1 LQDNASSERI
11 SPGDALLLRRAD
23 LGLSTPWIEPKS
35 DAERKLAEIWRQVL
49 GVDPVGATDNFFD
62 LGGDSFMATTLA
74 VEIEATFGVRFA
86 PGDIIGL
93 PTIAQQARCAAR
105 SRAEVPVLPPYI
117 VASQA
122 EGIKPPLFMVHGAGG
137 FIFFKPEFLE
147 IVGHDRP
154 VYLFQA
160 PGLDGRT
167 APLKSVEEIARAYIT
182 SMRTI
187 QHTGPYYISAMC
199 TGCFIALEM
208 SNQLTDTGQTV
219 ARLILLDP
227 ESSPPAL
234 NRRSKHR
241 RLDLFIKAL
250 FEGDL
255 ASLRRAIL
263 GSLLRSDPFVRR
275 QKRRARWA
283 QKLHAKIHR
292 DVPVTTSEDPGYSA
306 KVMLDAS
313 LQLYDA
319 LRAHVP
325 RPYAG
330 RALLLL
336 GKRRA
341 REISS
346 GKASFWEEHVADI
359 SYEVIPDIRHTE
371 LFSSHIKETA
381 SFVRK
386 ALESPG

>member
-1 LQDNASSERI
+1 
-11 SPGDALLLRRAD
+11 
-23 LGLSTPWIEPKS
+23 
-35 DAERKLAEIWRQVL
+35 
-49 GVDPVGATDNFFD
+49 
-62 LGGDSFMATTLA
+62 
-74 VEIEATFGVRFA
+74 
-86 PGDIIGL
+86 
-93 PTIAQQARCAAR
+93 
-105 SRAEVPVLPPYI
+105 
-117 VASQA
+117 
-122 EGIKPPLFMVHGAGG
+122 MVHGAGG
-137 FIFFKPEFLE
+137 FIFFKPEFLG
-147 IVGHDRP
+147 IVGQDRP

-167 APLKSVEEIARAYIT
+167 ASLKTVEEIAQAYIT

-208 SNQLTDTGQTV
+208 SNQLTDAGQTV

-241 RLDLFIKAL
+241 RWDLLIKA
-250 FEGDL
+250 FFQGDL

-275 QKRRARWA
+275 QKRRARWT
-283 QKLHAKIHR
+283 QKLQAKIHK
-292 DVPVTTSEDPGYSA
+292 DVSATTSEDQGYSA

-319 LRAHVP
+319 LRTHVP

-330 RALLLL
+330 RAVLLL
-336 GKRRA
+336 GKRQA

-346 GKASFWEEHVADI
+346 GKASFWKEHVADI
-359 SYEVIPDIRHTE
+359 SYEVIPDVRHTE
-371 LFSSHIKETA
+371 LFSSHINKTA

-386 ALESPG
+386 VLESPG